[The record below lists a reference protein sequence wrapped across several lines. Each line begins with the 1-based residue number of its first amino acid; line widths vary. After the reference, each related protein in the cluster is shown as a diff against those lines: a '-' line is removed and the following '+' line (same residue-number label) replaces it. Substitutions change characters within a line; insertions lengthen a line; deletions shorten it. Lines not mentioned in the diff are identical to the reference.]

1 MASGLKSELQNE
13 DKLYLKDRTFYLT
26 LKNDTFTITQVI
38 DEGTT
43 EEIESYHVLQNEQGL
58 DVEDRVEAGLKLVKK
73 YLV

>member
-1 MASGLKSELQNE
+1 MASGLKSELQN

-43 EEIESYHVLQNEQGL
+43 EEIESFHVLQNEQGL

-73 YLV
+73 YLG